1 MCKAHSYD
9 DFMRCP
15 RSAAPVAPEGP
26 RIPPV
31 ESAMA
36 TPEVPR
42 TVHRTRRLLLLG
54 AAAGASFGE
63 GPIAGFRSIIVA
75 SVRNDDSIAAVQDED
90 GAPRDRSA
98 FKLGSLVEIEGGRV
112 ELRLGALATAVVAR
126 IVLGRSLLGPVG
138 PVDTDAATGPSRTVL
153 GQKVL
158 VTAGMVFDDSIPGGP
173 AGIAV
178 GGVLEVQALYDPA
191 RQRFTATRIE
201 RKLQAT
207 AAHLRDRIRELD
219 TAARTFKGTV
229 ATGKRVVSA
238 TRIAFE

>member
-42 TVHRTRRLLLLG
+42 TVHRTRRLPLLG

-75 SVRNDDSIAAVQDED
+75 GVRHDDSTAAVQDED

-153 GQKVL
+153 GQTVL
-158 VTAGMVFDDSIPGGP
+158 VTAGMVFDGSIPGGP
-173 AGIAV
+173 AGSPSAAFWRCRRCTPRP
-178 GGVLEVQALYDPA
+178 GSASPPRGSSASRRRRPP
-191 RQRFTATRIE
+191 TC
-201 RKLQAT
+201 AT
-207 AAHLRDRIRELD
+207 A
-219 TAARTFKGTV
+219 
-229 ATGKRVVSA
+229 SA
-238 TRIAFE
+238 SWTPRP